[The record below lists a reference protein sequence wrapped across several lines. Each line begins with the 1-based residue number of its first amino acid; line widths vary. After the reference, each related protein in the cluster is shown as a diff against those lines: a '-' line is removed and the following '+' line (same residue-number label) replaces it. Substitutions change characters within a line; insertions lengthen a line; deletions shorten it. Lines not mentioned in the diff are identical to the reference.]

1 MADESTKENQERNPE
16 PDNMPDNMPETDV
29 DPGGDPATGEWQA
42 PERGNAAV
50 QLAKP
55 KTRWY
60 HWFMPRS
67 SRENQARSLQKKAAS
82 DVGELL
88 HAVSHHLDRQAQVQE
103 RLLSA
108 LERLPEAIDGMQK
121 VGQSAEAQTQVLSD
135 VKKQLETSAAGMS
148 HFEDSLNTL
157 DATNR
162 TSAETVAS
170 LIERSR
176 ETEEK
181 LRQLVNRSERR
192 MTLLLGVLGLA
203 FIAVVGG
210 ALYYGV
216 TGRPLPTPFGPRDP
230 EYREAP
236 RAERLP
242 EVPVLREPTPRTDP
256 GPVDAAPAEKE
267 ADRSLFRFTP
277 EPARAPEPQ
286 DAGETVET
294 ADPQTTEQ
302 PSAWPEVTAEGA
314 VADNEGASTPG
325 AELEEAPGASIIQRV
340 IESLRPD
347 SE

>member
-1 MADESTKENQERNPE
+1 MADESIDEKQEPNTE
-16 PDNMPDNMPETDV
+16 PETA
-29 DPGGDPATGEWQA
+29 PEETELEQGSEAAGEWQA
-42 PERGNAAV
+42 PERGGAAV

-67 SRENQARSLQKKAAS
+67 SRENQARTLQKKAAS

-108 LERLPEAIDGMQK
+108 LERLPEAIEGMQK
-121 VGQSAEAQTQVLSD
+121 VGQSAEVQTQVLSD
-135 VKKQLETSAAGMS
+135 VKRQLETSAAGMS

-162 TSAETVAS
+162 TAAETVAS

-216 TGRPLPTPFGPRDP
+216 TGRPLPAPFGPRSP
-230 EYREAP
+230 AYREAP
-236 RAERLP
+236 RSERLP
-242 EVPVLREPTPRTDP
+242 PVPATREPEPKAVSAPGVLPQASVPGREP
-256 GPVDAAPAEKE
+256 GPVDTTSTEEPE
-267 ADRSLFRFTP
+267 RPLFRLRP
-277 EPARAPEPQ
+277 DQEAPPLESVEPQ
-286 DAGETVET
+286 DAVPAAADALTPEDTETPASSVVDDE
-294 ADPQTTEQ
+294 ADA
-302 PSAWPEVTAEGA
+302 PS
-314 VADNEGASTPG
+314 
-325 AELEEAPGASIIQRV
+325 ASIIQRV
-340 IESLRPD
+340 IQSLRPD
-347 SE
+347 GE